1 MLYLI
6 GKIFGFLLIMSIA
19 LLFDKKKTKKSI
31 IITSII
37 VLLIGAPV
45 EMLGALDGR
54 LISWPLAF
62 VLIVNSLLINIIPLA
77 IVDVIIIFD
86 RLYEKKWYTKI
97 LPWFAGILYGLVFVI
112 VVPLVVM
119 EQVKLYRDT
128 KQVEETV
135 ESVAQVWGFILSK
148 ELITDWCKPYYEL
161 KVYPKKFA
169 ETFGSIK
176 LNAEN
181 FIVETAKKSGEDISV
196 IQVAKA
202 SIVDTANKSYEEDYV
217 ATKNKK
223 EQNGGKYSKK
233 DYCKMID
240 DKADFHIS
248 NTKQYFEQLFNL
260 SLDK

>member
-6 GKIFGFLLIMSIA
+6 GKIFGFLFIMSVA

-31 IITSII
+31 IITSIFT
-37 VLLIGAPV
+37 LLFWSV
-45 EMLGALDGR
+45 FEMIATLDGN
-54 LISWPLAF
+54 LISWRLAF
-62 VLIVNSLLINIIPLA
+62 VLFINSLITGIIA
-77 IVDVIIIFD
+77 MAVVDITIIVD

-119 EQVKLYRDT
+119 EQVKLYRET

-161 KVYPKKFA
+161 KIYPKKFA
-169 ETFGSIK
+169 ETFGPIK

-196 IQVAKA
+196 MQVVKA

>member
-6 GKIFGFLLIMSIA
+6 GKIFGLLFIMSVA

-31 IITSII
+31 ILTSIFT
-37 VLLIGAPV
+37 LLFWSV
-45 EMLGALDGR
+45 FEMIATLDGN
-54 LISWPLAF
+54 LISWRLAF
-62 VLIVNSLLINIIPLA
+62 VLFLNSLITGIIAMA
-77 IVDVIIIFD
+77 IVDITIIVD

-112 VVPLVVM
+112 VVPLVIM
-119 EQVKLYRDT
+119 EQVKLYRET

-169 ETFGSIK
+169 ETFGPIK

-196 IQVAKA
+196 MQVAKA